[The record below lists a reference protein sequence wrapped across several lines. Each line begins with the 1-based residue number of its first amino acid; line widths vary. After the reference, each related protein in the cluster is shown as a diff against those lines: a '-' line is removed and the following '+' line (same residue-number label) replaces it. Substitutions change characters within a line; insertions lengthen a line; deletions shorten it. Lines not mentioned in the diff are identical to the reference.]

1 MNEDIID
8 YVGNYCLPT
17 NHHQYIPVA
26 KDNYEL
32 LEAELHG
39 SWPLIYML
47 NSTKFR
53 TNCVRV
59 RNSPT
64 QPTHVLSEM
73 I

>member
-17 NHHQYIPVA
+17 NHHQCIA

-32 LEAELHG
+32 FEAELHG
-39 SWPLIYML
+39 SWPLLYML
-47 NSTKFR
+47 NSTTFR
-53 TNCVRV
+53 TNCVHV
-59 RNSPT
+59 CNSPT
-64 QPTHVLSEM
+64 QTTHALSEM